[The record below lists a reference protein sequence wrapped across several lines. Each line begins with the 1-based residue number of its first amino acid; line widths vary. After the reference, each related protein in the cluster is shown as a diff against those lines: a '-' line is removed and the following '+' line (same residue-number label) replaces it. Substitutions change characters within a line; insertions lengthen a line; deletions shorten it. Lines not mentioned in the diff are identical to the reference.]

1 MPLIV
6 EDGTVVPSADSFLS
20 LADARALAANYGV
33 TLPDDDTE
41 AEVNLRV
48 GYNLLLNYESTLTG
62 SRVSANQTGI
72 YPREGGYLNCFELA
86 NDTIPEQ
93 AKLAQLYGAG
103 AVTSGYDINNIDTG
117 EKLTSFELVGVIKE
131 TYADGSASTSGTI
144 TGVESSLNGLT
155 KVYTTSVCGISISG
169 GAGGLVVMK
178 GYS

>member
-6 EDGTVVPSADSFLS
+6 EDGTVVPNADSFLS
-20 LADARALAANYGV
+20 LVDARALAAKYGIN
-33 TLPDDDTE
+33 LPTDDTE

-48 GYNLLLNYESTLTG
+48 GYNLLLNYEPSLTG
-62 SRVSANQTGI
+62 SRVSAVQTGI
-72 YPREGGYLNCFELA
+72 YPREGGYLNCFELT
-86 NDTIPEQ
+86 NNTIPEQ

-131 TYADGSASTSGTI
+131 TYADGSASSSGTI
-144 TGVESSLNGLT
+144 SGIESSLNGLT
-155 KVYTTSVCGISISG
+155 SSYTTSVCGIAVDG
-169 GAGGLVVMK
+169 GAGGLGVFK